1 MIMSD
6 CLNAGPIYLKL
17 ANKFQYNT
25 ATFKYFVNLPN
36 AKINGAFVWATTLW
50 MFATVVYIPV
60 CLQKLF
66 YKIKNKIILLIFY
79 GHELSLTDV
88 AGHVWKKGKNRK
100 QQ

>member
-36 AKINGAFVWATTLW
+36 AKINGAFVWATTL
-50 MFATVVYIPV
+50 
-60 CLQKLF
+60 
-66 YKIKNKIILLIFY
+66 
-79 GHELSLTDV
+79 
-88 AGHVWKKGKNRK
+88 
-100 QQ
+100 